1 MGSIASTMGDT
12 EFDSFF
18 DEPAPAGDA
27 PVEAASEPAAD
38 CDGGFDGGFDAPA
51 DAPVTE
57 EAQDFGGGFDAPADA
72 PMADMSN
79 AFTTTQNLA
88 SDSPALQ
95 AWRAENETKLA
106 GRAKKSNEDMAALLE
121 TAKEDRATFYEQRK
135 IQTDAAAKSN
145 RDDEALSKEAS
156 DALAQKDNLW
166 ESVGDMIDLQNLAS
180 DSPALQAWRAE
191 NAFTTTQNLAKG
203 DGKDV
208 ARMRSVMISM
218 KNA

>member
-1 MGSIASTMGDT
+1 MGEYRNNMGDT

-27 PVEAASEPAAD
+27 PVEAAPEPAAD

-106 GRAKKSNEDMAALLE
+106 GRTKKSNEDMAALLE
-121 TAKEDRATFYEQRK
+121 TAKEDRDTFYEQRK
-135 IQTDAAAKSN
+135 IETDAAAKSN

-166 ESVGDMIDLQNLAS
+166 ESVGDMIDLQ
-180 DSPALQAWRAE
+180 
-191 NAFTTTQNLAKG
+191 AKG

>member
-51 DAPVTE
+51 DAPVT
-57 EAQDFGGGFDAPADA
+57 
-72 PMADMSN
+72 DMSN

-135 IQTDAAAKSN
+135 IQTDAAA
-145 RDDEALSKEAS
+145 
-156 DALAQKDNLW
+156 
-166 ESVGDMIDLQNLAS
+166 
-180 DSPALQAWRAE
+180 
-191 NAFTTTQNLAKG
+191 
-203 DGKDV
+203 
-208 ARMRSVMISM
+208 
-218 KNA
+218 

>member
-1 MGSIASTMGDT
+1 MGIATIWVTPNSIPS
-12 EFDSFF
+12 
-18 DEPAPAGDA
+18 
-27 PVEAASEPAAD
+27 
-38 CDGGFDGGFDAPA
+38 
-51 DAPVTE
+51 
-57 EAQDFGGGFDAPADA
+57 

-166 ESVGDMIDLQNLAS
+166 ESVGDMIDLQ
-180 DSPALQAWRAE
+180 
-191 NAFTTTQNLAKG
+191 AKG